1 VHADTKRRGTMGKIF
16 RSTKS
21 GEPSAAPVNGFSEQ
35 SIDPTLLEPD
45 SGPRELAHR
54 SDGGLEVTLL
64 WHPARDELTVCGSDH
79 RTGARF
85 ELRAEHHSAL
95 EVYYHP
101 YCYVT
106 SRDISYDDHRLVEP
120 ATYAGA

>member
-1 VHADTKRRGTMGKIF
+1 MSKIF

-21 GEPSAAPVNGFSEQ
+21 SELSAAPVNGFSEQ

-45 SGPRELAHR
+45 SRPRELAHR

-64 WHPARDELTVCGSDH
+64 WHPARDELAVCGSDH
-79 RTGARF
+79 RSGARF
-85 ELRAEHHSAL
+85 EVRAEHNSAL

-106 SRDISYDDHRLVEP
+106 SSDISYDEHRLVEP
-120 ATYAGA
+120 ATCGGA

>member
-1 VHADTKRRGTMGKIF
+1 MNKIF
-16 RSTKS
+16 RSADS
-21 GEPSAAPVNGFSEQ
+21 SRRSAAPVNACPEQ
-35 SIDPTLLEPD
+35 AIHATLLENDP
-45 SGPRELAHR
+45 GPRELARR
-54 SDGGLEVTLL
+54 SNAGLEVTLL

-85 ELRAEHHSAL
+85 EIRPVGRLAL

-106 SRDISYDDHRLVEP
+106 RNDISYENHQLIEP
-120 ATYAGA
+120 

>member
-1 VHADTKRRGTMGKIF
+1 MSKIF

-21 GEPSAAPVNGFSEQ
+21 GELSAASVNGSSEQ
-35 SIDPTLLEPD
+35 STDPSMLENDPRT
-45 SGPRELAHR
+45 RELAAR
-54 SDGGLEVTLL
+54 SNDGLEVKLL

-85 ELRAEHHSAL
+85 EVRPERHLAL

-101 YCYVT
+101 YCYLT
-106 SRDISYDDHRLVEP
+106 DGDISHGTTGSLNPTNR
-120 ATYAGA
+120 

>member
-1 VHADTKRRGTMGKIF
+1 MSKIV
-16 RSTKS
+16 RWIK
-21 GEPSAAPVNGFSEQ
+21 GGGLSAAPMSGFSEQ
-35 SIDPTLLEPD
+35 RRDSGLLGSDP
-45 SGPRELAHR
+45 GPRELAHR
-54 SDGGLEVTLL
+54 SNDGLEVTLL

-85 ELRAEHHSAL
+85 KIQAERHLAL

-106 SRDISYDDHRLVEP
+106 SNDISREDCRL
-120 ATYAGA
+120 AA

>member
-1 VHADTKRRGTMGKIF
+1 MSKIF

-21 GEPSAAPVNGFSEQ
+21 SQLSAAPVNDLSQEDTSPGLRER
-35 SIDPTLLEPD
+35 DPQ
-45 SGPRELAHR
+45 PRELAHR
-54 SDGGLEVTLL
+54 SNDGLEVTLL

-79 RTGARF
+79 RTGVRF
-85 ELRAEHHSAL
+85 EIRPEHHLAL

-106 SRDISYDDHRLVEP
+106 SSDISYEDHRLAEP
-120 ATYAGA
+120 STSAGA

>member
-1 VHADTKRRGTMGKIF
+1 MSKIF

-21 GEPSAAPVNGFSEQ
+21 SELSAAPVNGFSEQ
-35 SIDPTLLEPD
+35 SADPTLPETDP
-45 SGPRELAHR
+45 GPRELAHR
-54 SDGGLEVTLL
+54 SNDGLEVTLL

-79 RTGARF
+79 RTGACF
-85 ELRAEHHSAL
+85 EIRPERDLAL

-106 SRDISYDDHRLVEP
+106 RSDISYEDHPL
-120 ATYAGA
+120 AA

>member
-1 VHADTKRRGTMGKIF
+1 MSKIF
-16 RSTKS
+16 RSTKR
-21 GEPSAAPVNGFSEQ
+21 GQPSAVALNGSSEQ
-35 SIDPTLLEPD
+35 SIDPTFLEPH

-54 SDGGLEVTLL
+54 CNGGLEVTLL

-85 ELRAEHHSAL
+85 EVRPEPQSAL

-106 SRDISYDDHRLVEP
+106 DCDISYDGQRLVEP
-120 ATYAGA
+120 ATSAGT

>member
-1 VHADTKRRGTMGKIF
+1 MSKIF

-21 GEPSAAPVNGFSEQ
+21 SELSVAPVNGFSER
-35 SIDPTLLEPD
+35 SNDPMLLENDP
-45 SGPRELAHR
+45 GTRELANR
-54 SDGGLEVTLL
+54 FNDGLEVTLL

-85 ELRAEHHSAL
+85 EIRPERHLAL

-106 SRDISYDDHRLVEP
+106 RSDISYEEYRVPEP
-120 ATYAGA
+120 HNR

>member
-1 VHADTKRRGTMGKIF
+1 MSKIF

-21 GEPSAAPVNGFSEQ
+21 SELSAAPVNGSSEQ
-35 SIDPTLLEPD
+35 STDPALLENDPRT
-45 SGPRELAHR
+45 RELAAR
-54 SDGGLEVTLL
+54 FNDGLEVTLL

-85 ELRAEHHSAL
+85 EIRPERHLAL

-101 YCYVT
+101 YRYVT
-106 SRDISYDDHRLVEP
+106 GGDISHEDHRLAEP
-120 ATYAGA
+120 HNR

>member
-1 VHADTKRRGTMGKIF
+1 MSKIF
-16 RSTKS
+16 RSTNSRKL
-21 GEPSAAPVNGFSEQ
+21 SAALVNGYPDQ
-35 SIDPTLLEPD
+35 STDPTLLQNDPE
-45 SGPRELAHR
+45 PRELAHR
-54 SDGGLEVTLL
+54 SNGGLEVTLL

-85 ELRAEHHSAL
+85 EIRPVRHLAL

-106 SRDISYDDHRLVEP
+106 HSDINYGDHQLVEFS
-120 ATYAGA
+120 TFAGA